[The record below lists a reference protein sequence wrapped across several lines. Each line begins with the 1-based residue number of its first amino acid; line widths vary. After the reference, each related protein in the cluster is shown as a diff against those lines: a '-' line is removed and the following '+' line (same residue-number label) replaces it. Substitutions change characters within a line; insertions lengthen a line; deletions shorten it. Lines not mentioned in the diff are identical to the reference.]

1 MAPESIKLFVGYDR
15 RETVAAH
22 VTAWSVVR
30 RSSIPVDVRLLMLDQ
45 MPALTRPR
53 DPLQSTD
60 FAFSRFLVPYES
72 QYRGVSIFMDC
83 DMLCRV
89 DIARILDGM
98 EPHHAV
104 RVVKHDY
111 VPKTARKFLD
121 QVQTKYRRKNWSS
134 VVVFNNAMCPMLTP
148 SYVNE
153 AHGLTLHQFKWLPDY
168 LIGALDRGWNHLVGE
183 YDYDPDAKIAHFTL
197 GTPCFYEFRQSEYA
211 DEWFAERESMLNYE
225 QNRSA

>member
-15 RETVAAH
+15 KETVAAH

-30 RSSIPVDVRLLMLDQ
+30 RASIPVDVRLLMLSQ

-72 QYRGVSIFMDC
+72 HYRGVSIFMDC

-89 DIARILDGM
+89 DIARILDAM

-104 RVVKHDY
+104 CVVKHDY
-111 VPKTARKFLD
+111 SPKSDRKFLNH
-121 QVQTKYRRKNWSS
+121 VQTAYRRKNWSS
-134 VVVFNNAMCPMLTP
+134 VVVFNNALCPMLTP
-148 SYVNE
+148 EYVNR
-153 AHGLTLHQFKWLPDY
+153 APGLDLHQFKWLPDY
-168 LIGALDRGWNHLVGE
+168 LIGALDRSWNHLVGE
-183 YDYDPDAKIAHFTL
+183 YRHDPDAKIAHFTL
-197 GTPCFYEFRQSEYA
+197 GTPCFDEYRACEYA
-211 DEWFAERESMLNYE
+211 DEWFAERDSMLAYE
-225 QNRSA
+225 RNRSA